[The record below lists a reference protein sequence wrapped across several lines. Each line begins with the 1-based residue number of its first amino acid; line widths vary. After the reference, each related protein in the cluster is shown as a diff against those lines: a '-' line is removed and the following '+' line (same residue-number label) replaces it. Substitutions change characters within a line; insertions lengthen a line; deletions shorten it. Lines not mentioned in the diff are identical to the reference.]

1 MPRLVSKAITNI
13 FIFLF
18 LFYRLLTQ
26 NWWEKKLE
34 WNTICKKSDINSYL
48 ISKYSVVLLYLCFLK
63 GFVKR
68 VQITKSSVKGNL
80 LTFIFY
86 ISFYLHLIKYGGF
99 EVSYIGTAINDSQ
112 NLQSQWDDFRIV
124 YNTYLDLSNRKWFI
138 ITIDI
143 MKIGMCS
150 IYIHV
155 PMIMVK

>member
-1 MPRLVSKAITNI
+1 MGAL
-13 FIFLF
+13 
-18 LFYRLLTQ
+18 
-26 NWWEKKLE
+26 KLH
-34 WNTICKKSDINSYL
+34 II
-48 ISKYSVVLLYLCFLK
+48 
-63 GFVKR
+63 
-68 VQITKSSVKGNL
+68 
-80 LTFIFY
+80 
-86 ISFYLHLIKYGGF
+86 
-99 EVSYIGTAINDSQ
+99 IGTAINDSQ

>member
-1 MPRLVSKAITNI
+1 M
-13 FIFLF
+13 
-18 LFYRLLTQ
+18 Q

-99 EVSYIGTAINDSQ
+99 EASYNYWNCDKWLTKFAKSVGRFQDS
-112 NLQSQWDDFRIV
+112 LQYLSRLIKSEMV
-124 YNTYLDLSNRKWFI
+124 YNHYWYNEDWDVL
-138 ITIDI
+138 
-143 MKIGMCS
+143 
-150 IYIHV
+150 YIHTCAYDNG
-155 PMIMVK
+155 